1 MPYNFIHIINQLNFQ
16 IMRKVMISGEFNIQN
31 VENSKAQSIP
41 KRAQERLDALKAAGI
56 DTSNLFA
63 VGEQMVVRM
72 KDGVPTQ
79 VMDDDPIYQSL
90 FNGPTVPDHK
100 LFRRWVLAQT
110 FRMLRSDYTRSL
122 QWKGYEYQWR
132 MLEEELRVQ
141 AILAKKDPENFEK
154 RNRFFNRGVVIDMYN
169 QYCTDLSC
177 YLISLKA
184 KKCKGVPYKTIYG
197 RNVFVDDFYKVIIRP
212 VQCNAIYVAK
222 TPNDLYLA
230 VKALN
235 KARIP
240 MHNGTPQIKAWVN
253 AYKAAG
259 AYYSMENLIRFHGM
273 RVHHLGAALDEKDSL
288 AYLNEASKTQ
298 DGYWLLGMLKN
309 ELKLNNISI
318 DKKMKEWEK
327 AKLGK

>member
-1 MPYNFIHIINQLNFQ
+1 
-16 IMRKVMISGEFNIQN
+16 MISGEFNIEN
-31 VENSKAQSIP
+31 VENSKAQNTQQQVMP

-79 VMDDDPIYQSL
+79 VMDNDPIYQSL

-110 FRMLRSDYTRSL
+110 FRMLRHDYTRCMR
-122 QWKGYEYQWR
+122 WKGYEYQWR
-132 MLEEELRVQ
+132 MLEDELRVQ
-141 AILAKKDPENFEK
+141 AILAKKDLVNFEK
-154 RNRFFNRGVVIDMYN
+154 RNRFFNMGVVISMYH
-169 QYCTDLSC
+169 QYLSDLNN
-177 YLISLKA
+177 YITTLKT

-197 RNVFVDDFYKVIIRP
+197 RNVFVADIDARILSPIYLAYSKVSR
-212 VQCNAIYVAK
+212 AK

-230 VKALN
+230 VKTLN
-235 KARIP
+235 KVRVP

-273 RVHHLGAALDEKDSL
+273 RVHHLDTVLDEKGSL
-288 AYLNEASKTQ
+288 AYLNEVSKSQ
-298 DGYWLLGMLKN
+298 EGYWLLGMLKN
-309 ELKLNNISI
+309 ELELNKISI
-318 DKKMKEWEK
+318 DRKLKEWEIT
-327 AKLGK
+327 KLYK

>member
-1 MPYNFIHIINQLNFQ
+1 
-16 IMRKVMISGEFNIQN
+16 MRKVMISGEFNIEN
-31 VENSKAQSIP
+31 VENNKDVQNTQKYVMP

-110 FRMLRSDYTRSL
+110 FRMLRHDYTRCM

-141 AILAKKDPENFEK
+141 SILFKKDPENFEK
-154 RNRFFNRGVVIDMYN
+154 RNRFFNMKVVASMYY
-169 QYCTDLSC
+169 QYLSDLGS
-177 YLISLKA
+177 YISSLKM

-197 RNVFVDDFYKVIIRP
+197 RNVFVADIDTKIFDPIWAAYRKVVRS
-212 VQCNAIYVAK
+212 N

-235 KARIP
+235 KVRVP
-240 MHNGTPQIKAWVN
+240 MHNWTPQIKAWVN

-259 AYYSMENLIRFHGM
+259 AFYSMENLIRFHGM
-273 RVHHLGAALDEKDSL
+273 RVHYLDTVLDEKGSL
-288 AYLNEASKTQ
+288 AYLNEVSKSQ
-298 DGYWLLGMLKN
+298 EGYWLLGMLKN

-318 DKKMKEWEK
+318 DKKMQEWHK
-327 AKLGK
+327 K

>member
-1 MPYNFIHIINQLNFQ
+1 
-16 IMRKVMISGEFNIQN
+16 MRKVMISGEFNIEN
-31 VENSKAQSIP
+31 VENSENVQNTQKYVMP

-110 FRMLRSDYTRSL
+110 FRMLRNNYTKEL

-141 AILAKKDPENFEK
+141 AILYKKDPENFEK
-154 RNRFFNRGVVIDMYN
+154 RNRFFNMGVFASMYS
-169 QYCTDLSC
+169 QYLSDLES
-177 YLISLKA
+177 YISSLKT

-197 RNVFVDDFYKVIIRP
+197 RNVFVADIETRVLNP
-212 VQCNAIYVAK
+212 VRTACDNIATN
-222 TPNDLYLA
+222 TPNGLYLA

-235 KARIP
+235 KARVP
-240 MHNGTPQIKAWVN
+240 MHNGTPQIKTWVN
-253 AYKAAG
+253 AYKVAG

-273 RVHHLGAALDEKDSL
+273 RVHYLGAVLDEKGSL
-288 AYLNEASKTQ
+288 AYLDKVSKTQ
-298 DGYWLLGMLKN
+298 EGYCLLGMLKN

-318 DKKMKEWEK
+318 DKKIDEWKK
-327 AKLGK
+327 AKLDK

>member
-1 MPYNFIHIINQLNFQ
+1 
-16 IMRKVMISGEFNIQN
+16 MISGDFNIEN
-31 VENSKAQSIP
+31 VENNSQTQSTQQHVMP

-110 FRMLRSDYTRSL
+110 FRMLRNNYTKEL

-154 RNRFFNRGVVIDMYN
+154 RNRFFNKNVVLVMCD
-169 QYCTDLSC
+169 QYTEDLRA
-177 YLISLKA
+177 YIGALKT
-184 KKCKGVPYKTIYG
+184 KLCKGVPYKTVYG
-197 RNVFVDDFYKVIIRP
+197 KDIFVTDIPSKVLIPVRNVTNDVKYT
-212 VQCNAIYVAK
+212 K
-222 TPNDLYLA
+222 TPFELYEA
-230 VKALN
+230 VRRLN
-235 KARIP
+235 KVRTP

-273 RVHHLGAALDEKDSL
+273 RLHIAGREFSEKESLKYLDSL
-288 AYLNEASKTQ
+288 SKPQ
-298 DGYWLLGMLKN
+298 EGYWLMGMLKA
-309 ELKLNNISI
+309 ELDENHISI
-318 DKKMKEWEK
+318 EKKMKEWCK
-327 AKLGK
+327 K